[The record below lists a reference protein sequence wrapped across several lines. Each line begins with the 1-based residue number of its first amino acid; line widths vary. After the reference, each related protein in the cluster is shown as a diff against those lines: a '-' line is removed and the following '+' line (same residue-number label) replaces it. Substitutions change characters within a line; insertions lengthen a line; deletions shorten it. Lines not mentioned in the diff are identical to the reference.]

1 MFLNKF
7 GDLIVGAFFLLLS
20 LLLIALGIALP
31 PSKVMEIGPD
41 FMPIVVG
48 VTTALLSVILIL
60 TSIPKIRRFDPK
72 LAVASDEEAD
82 EVESPDYIKVVS
94 SLVLILL
101 YIVAFRPVGFILS
114 TFVFLPLQMFVM
126 APTSKRKPLQFVL
139 ISLIVTLAVF
149 FLFRYGFKIV
159 LPQGIFTIRL

>member
-7 GDLIVGAFFLLLS
+7 GDLIVGVFFLLLS

-48 VTTALLSVILIL
+48 VITAVLSVALIL
-60 TSIPKIRRFDPK
+60 TSIPKIRKFDPA
-72 LAVASDEEAD
+72 AVVPSDEE
-82 EVESPDYIKVVS
+82 EVEDPDYVKVVS

-114 TFVFLPLQMFVM
+114 TFVYLPFQIFVM
-126 APTSKRKPLQFVL
+126 APTSKRKPVQFVL

-159 LPQGIFTIRL
+159 LPQGIFTINL